1 MITGGGKWVTGEAE
15 RKVVVKNIKS
25 KENSM
30 QNNSTG
36 LHYESIAEALEERK
50 NAESVLHIRSC
61 NRENIRNTFVGCIFL
76 NIITVYEIIWKTRD
90 EKNTSLDDHSKKDHK
105 LQITPGE
112 QWMPK

>member
-1 MITGGGKWVTGEAE
+1 MITGGKKWVTGEAE

-25 KENSM
+25 KEDSM

-61 NRENIRNTFVGCIFL
+61 NRENITNTFVGCIFL

-90 EKNTSLDDHSKKDHK
+90 EKKHK
-105 LQITPGE
+105 FR
-112 QWMPK
+112 

>member
-1 MITGGGKWVTGEAE
+1 MITDGKKWVTGEAE

-36 LHYESIAEALEERK
+36 LHYESIAGALEERK

-61 NRENIRNTFVGCIFL
+61 NRETITNISVSCIFL
-76 NIITVYEIIWKTRD
+76 YYYSI
-90 EKNTSLDDHSKKDHK
+90 
-105 LQITPGE
+105 
-112 QWMPK
+112 

>member
-1 MITGGGKWVTGEAE
+1 MITGGEKWVTGEAE

-25 KENSM
+25 KEDSM

-50 NAESVLHIRSC
+50 NAESVLH
-61 NRENIRNTFVGCIFL
+61 NRENITNTFVGCIFL

-90 EKNTSLDDHSKKDHK
+90 EKKT
-105 LQITPGE
+105 
-112 QWMPK
+112 

>member
-1 MITGGGKWVTGEAE
+1 MITGGKKWVTGEAE

-25 KENSM
+25 KEDSM

-50 NAESVLHIRSC
+50 NAESVLH
-61 NRENIRNTFVGCIFL
+61 NRENITNTFVGCIFL

-90 EKNTSLDDHSKKDHK
+90 EKKT
-105 LQITPGE
+105 
-112 QWMPK
+112 